1 MKILIVDDNPK
12 MRKVIAAMLNAGN
25 NEIFELEDGGDAIEQ
40 YGIINPDWVLMDMK
54 MKRMNGLEASKI
66 IKKNYPDAH
75 IAIVTNYDGKF
86 YRNSAK
92 KAGADFFLSKQNLP
106 ELRELLMLPRRG
118 GFP

>member
-1 MKILIVDDNPK
+1 MKILIVDDNQK
-12 MRKVIAAMLNAGN
+12 MRKIIAAMLNAGN
-25 NEIFELEDGGDAIEQ
+25 NEIFELEDAGDAIEQ
-40 YGIINPDWVLMDMK
+40 YGIINPDWVLMDIR

-66 IKKNYPDAH
+66 IKKHYPDAH
-75 IAIVTNYDGKF
+75 IAIVTNYDGKS
-86 YRNSAK
+86 YRNTAK